1 MKEKNTMKDNNMNIM
16 EQVILREG
24 PEEKVRVNLANKYKD
39 EYNEL
44 YAEMKK
50 GPAKILVKKVDKKGK
65 EKEVLVNDPR
75 TEKLG
80 ILWVKHNGYKSGYRV
95 KEELDGDNGP
105 IDLILER
112 IENDKLVTH
121 RIDVKSIHPNAKVTR
136 KGGTEP
142 SFKVTGAEPKF
153 LKRNKIYERKIAII
167 YKGKCIIRE
176 GWHVNTN
183 NKELKVFDHDTS
195 EKTEYIK

>member
-24 PEEKVRVNLANKYKD
+24 PDSNSKRNIMNYAKN
-39 EYNEL
+39 EYNKL
-44 YAEMKK
+44 YAELLKV
-50 GPAKILVKKVDKKGK
+50 PARTGDK
-65 EKEVLVNDPR
+65 R
-75 TEKLG
+75 TERMGLMYV
-80 ILWVKHNGYKSGYRV
+80 IYNAYKSGYRV
-95 KEELDGDNGP
+95 KNELDLDKGP
-105 IDLILER
+105 IDLELQR
-112 IENDKLVTH
+112 IENDQLKIH

>member
-167 YKGKCIIRE
+167 YKGKCVIRE
-176 GWHVNTN
+176 GWHRQTN
-183 NKELKVFDHDTS
+183 KKELKVFDHDTS
-195 EKTEYIK
+195 QKIGFIK

>member
-1 MKEKNTMKDNNMNIM
+1 MKENNTMIDNNMNIM
-16 EQVILREG
+16 KAMTILREG
-24 PEEKVRVNLANKYKD
+24 PEEKVRINIMNWAKD
-39 EYNEL
+39 EYNKL

-50 GPAKILVKKVDKKGK
+50 GPAKIVDERGK
-65 EKEVLVNDPR
+65 LVNDPR

-80 ILWVKHNGYKSGYRV
+80 ILWVIYNAYKSGYRV
-95 KEELDGDNGP
+95 KTELDKDNGP
-105 IDLILER
+105 IDLELQR
-112 IENDKLVTH
+112 IENDKLEIH

-176 GWHVNTN
+176 GWFVNTN
-183 NKELKVFDHDTS
+183 KKELKVFDHDTS
-195 EKTEYIK
+195 QKTEYIN